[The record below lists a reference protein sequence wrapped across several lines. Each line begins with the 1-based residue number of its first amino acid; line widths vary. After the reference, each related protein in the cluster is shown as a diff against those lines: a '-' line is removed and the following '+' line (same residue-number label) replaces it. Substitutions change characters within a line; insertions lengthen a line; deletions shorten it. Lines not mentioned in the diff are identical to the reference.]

1 MWKVDH
7 MERHNCSLILHG
19 SRDMPS
25 NALDVCVHA
34 AGTQAGCATEGGPQT
49 ALEALRKALEREGD
63 APAARRLSMTPGKG
77 RRKGGMAVVV
87 LDEMDQLLSADQ
99 GVLYDL
105 FRLPQACPYA
115 ASCSSFSSCADSSV
129 DSLLSLGMNRLPHQD
144 CSCTVGL

>member
-25 NALDVCVHA
+25 HALDVCVHA

-105 FRLPQACPYA
+105 FRLPQACPCA
-115 ASCSSFSSCADSSV
+115 ASCSSFPSSADSSV
-129 DSLLSLGMNRLPHQD
+129 DSLLSLSMNRLPHQD